1 MQFPAGLFA
10 CELPVDRDAVT
21 VDAALPSMNFAA
33 KSVQVTD
40 SALFQT
46 LAAEPC
52 SRRFRPGLANCRA
65 WADREAVPQQAIH
78 RQPVTRPAKLNQ
90 KRLEIS
96 ASVVR
101 FVPDLRASLRLM

>member
-10 CELPVDRDAVT
+10 CELPVDRDAVA

-78 RQPVTRPAKLNQ
+78 RQPERLSCAECTPHSISPRITLFPAT
-90 KRLEIS
+90 
-96 ASVVR
+96 ASSR
-101 FVPDLRASLRLM
+101 GSGEG